1 MNNKLIILSAPSG
14 SGKTTIAKRL
24 LESGMNLEFSVSATS
39 RPKRYYETEG
49 KDYYF
54 LSAENFKEKIDNGE
68 FLEWVEVYKNCF
80 YGTLKSEADRIW
92 NNGNNIVFDVDVIG
106 GVNIKKLYKE
116 KALLIFIMPP
126 SIEVLEERLRKRGT
140 ETEKTLKIRIDRAK
154 MELTYKDKFDKI
166 IINDDLE
173 TAVKETITLVK
184 DFIDKK

>member
-1 MNNKLIILSAPSG
+1 MDNKLIILSAPSG

-39 RPKRYYETEG
+39 RLQRYYEIEG

-54 LSAENFKEKIDNGE
+54 LNADKFKEKINKGE

-80 YGTLKSEADRIW
+80 YGTLKSEIDRIR
-92 NNGNNIVFDVDVIG
+92 NNGNNIVFDVDVVG
-106 GVNIKKLYKE
+106 GVNIKTLYKE
-116 KALLIFIMPP
+116 AAILIFIKPP
-126 SIEVLEERLRKRGT
+126 SIEVLEERLKKRGT

-154 MELTYKDKFDKI
+154 MELTYEDKFDKI

-173 TAVKETITLVK
+173 IAVKETINTVTA
-184 DFIDKK
+184 FISK